1 MKILASIIITI
12 TKALALQQIAY
23 GIWYN
28 EWIDFSTWSATTLG
42 FEALFILSIVFSS
55 IVAATRV
62 AVRPMKSSRTM
73 ASEDIG
79 ENIYFPKEQ

>member
-28 EWIDFSTWSATTLG
+28 KWIDFSTWSATTLI
-42 FEALFILSIVFSS
+42 FEALFLLSIVLS
-55 IVAATRV
+55 IISKTER
-62 AVRPMKSSRTM
+62 AVRPIKTQKNTE
-73 ASEDIG
+73 AEDQY
-79 ENIYFPKEQ
+79 ENTYFPKDK

>member
-28 EWIDFSTWSATTLG
+28 EWIDFSTWSTTTLV
-42 FEALFILSIVFSS
+42 FEALFLLSIVLS
-55 IVAATRV
+55 IISETER
-62 AVRPMKSSRTM
+62 AVRPIKTQKSTE
-73 ASEDIG
+73 AEDQY
-79 ENIYFPKEQ
+79 ENIYFPKDK